1 MTKSFQVKINKI
13 DDKLEKSLY
22 SLLAPKGFYGDYD
35 KKNIYEVSKKYS
47 INKKLLISLRS
58 QFLKSKVIEKHYMVK
73 KFKNNL
79 LSEYSNNS
87 VLDLCKKYDIAPL
100 TIMRMIIL
108 EKYNF
113 KISEN
118 KIKKLKDN
126 DKKQLEIA
134 LNNDITSQLN
144 QDSVMDESIKYEQKI
159 GRALSKKGI
168 KYKTQEDLTEEQ
180 TEKYGYAVITPD
192 FLFDQEINL
201 NGENIKWMEI
211 KNFYGSN
218 IKYFK
223 NKIKKQLT
231 KYKNK
236 WGKGCVVFRYGFN
249 SELKF
254 DDNVII
260 SF

>member
-22 SLLAPKGFYGDYD
+22 SLLAPNGFYGDYN
-35 KKNIYEVSKKYS
+35 KNIIDDLSKKYS
-47 INKKLLISLRS
+47 LNKKLLISLRS
-58 QFLKSKVIEKHYMVK
+58 QFLKNKVIEKHYMIK

-79 LSEYSNNS
+79 LSEYSNNN

-100 TIMRMIIL
+100 TIMRMIIQ

-113 KISEN
+113 KISED
-118 KIKKLKDN
+118 KIKKLKN
-126 DKKQLEIA
+126 YDKEQLELAI
-134 LNNDITSQLN
+134 NNDITSQLN

-159 GRALSKKGI
+159 GRALTKKGI

-180 TEKYGYAVITPD
+180 KEKYGYAVITPD
-192 FLFDQEINL
+192 FLFDQEINV
-201 NGENIKWMEI
+201 NGEKIKWMEI

-223 NKIKKQLT
+223 NKIRKQLK
-231 KYKNK
+231 KYNDK

-249 SELKF
+249 SDIKF
-254 DDNVII
+254 DDNIII